1 MARRLDF
8 LPETGCSIPADIGIF
23 SGYSPNDDDKALDT
37 VPMSV
42 LTDSNNSEL
51 HVPHGDIAEQE
62 TPGASWQCQSCS
74 FRTELITS
82 FFTAGTFIGIFV
94 PSALN
99 NHPTRHDRKVRLSA
113 YRIKYLRFAFI

>member
-1 MARRLDF
+1 MDF

-37 VPMSV
+37 APMSV
-42 LTDSNNSEL
+42 LTDSNQSEL

-74 FRTELITS
+74 IRLDRMTS
-82 FFTAGTFIGIFV
+82 FFVAGTFVGQCD
-94 PSALN
+94 PSALIS
-99 NHPTRHDRKVRLSA
+99 HPTRPDRKILISV
-113 YRIKYLRFAFI
+113 